1 MYYEINYYI
10 KDGTALIK
18 ADSEEQAVKYLHQLV
33 NFDEFNI
40 SEVYETEPSSEC
52 YDIVDTTTRQY
63 ED

>member
-18 ADSEEQAVKYLHQLV
+18 ADSEEQVVKYLYQLV

-40 SEVYETEPSSEC
+40 SEVYET
-52 YDIVDTTTRQY
+52 
-63 ED
+63 